1 MPEVVTRTERAADA
15 PSTVGGRPVARAAA
29 PAGRDTA
36 ITVIRPPS
44 GLPRLD
50 VLELWRFRELAFRIL
65 WRDIKVRYKQ
75 TFVGV
80 AWALIQPFLTMVVF
94 TFIFGR
100 FAGFPSDGLPYPV
113 FVFAALLP
121 WTYFAQSVAAS
132 STSLASNVSLVTK
145 VYFPRTLLPLS
156 AVAVP
161 IVDFLLSLGVL
172 AGLMVWYAVAPAAT
186 VPLAPLF
193 LGIAVV
199 TALGVG
205 LFFSALNVRFR
216 DVPYAIPF
224 LVQIWLYLSPVIYPT
239 RALPEIWQWVFAV
252 NPMTG
257 AITGFRW
264 ALLGTPAPEAGLLA
278 VSLASAL
285 VIFLAGLAF
294 FRRTEATFADT
305 I

>member
-1 MPEVVTRTERAADA
+1 MPEVVTRTEQAADA
-15 PSTVGGRPVARAAA
+15 ERARPDAPRA
-29 PAGRDTA
+29 PAGRDTV
-36 ITVIRPPS
+36 ITVIRPPT

-75 TFVGV
+75 TSIGV
-80 AWALIQPFLTMVVF
+80 AWALLQPFLTMVVF

-100 FAGFPSDGLPYPV
+100 FAGFPSQGFAYPV
-113 FVFAALLP
+113 FLFAALLP
-121 WTYFAQSVAAS
+121 WTYFAQSLQGS
-132 STSLASNVSLVTK
+132 SVSLVSNVALVTK
-145 VYFPRTLLPLS
+145 VYFPRTLLPLA

-161 IVDFLLSLGVL
+161 LVDFLLSLTVL
-172 AGLMVWYAVAPAAT
+172 AGLMAWYGVAPAAT

-193 LGIAVV
+193 LALAML
-199 TALGVG
+199 TAFGAG
-205 LFFSALNVRFR
+205 LLFSALNARFR

-224 LVQIWLYLSPVIYPT
+224 VVQTWLYLSPVIYPT
-239 RALPEIWQWVFAV
+239 QALPEIWQWVLSL

-264 ALLGTPAPEAGLLA
+264 ALLGTPAPDPGQFV
-278 VSLASAL
+278 VSVGAAA

>member
-1 MPEVVTRTERAADA
+1 MPEVVTRAQQAAEA
-15 PSTVGGRPVARAAA
+15 PSATDGRTEKPAE
-29 PAGRDTA
+29 PAGQRDTA

-65 WRDIKVRYKQ
+65 WRDVKVRYKQ
-75 TFVGV
+75 TSIGV
-80 AWALIQPFLTMVVF
+80 AWAVLQPFLTMVVF

-100 FAGFPSDGLPYPV
+100 FAGFPSQGLPYEV
-113 FVFAALLP
+113 FVFSALLP
-121 WTYFAQSVAAS
+121 WTYFAQSVVGS
-132 STSLASNVSLVTK
+132 STSLASNVALVTK
-145 VYFPRTLLPLS
+145 VYFPRALLPLS
-156 AVAVP
+156 GVAVP
-161 IVDFLLSLGVL
+161 LVDFTLSLGVL
-172 AGLMVWYAVAPAAT
+172 AGLMAWFDVAPVAT
-186 VPLAPLF
+186 LPIAPAFLAL
-193 LGIAVV
+193 AVV

-224 LVQIWLYLSPVIYPT
+224 LIQIWLYLSPVIYPSK
-239 RALPEIWQWVFAV
+239 ALPEVWQWVFAL

-264 ALLGTPAPEAGLLA
+264 ALFGTPAPEPGQLA
-278 VSLASAL
+278 VSVVAAIA
-285 VIFLAGLAF
+285 IFTAGLAF

>member
-1 MPEVVTRTERAADA
+1 MPEVVTRTEQAADRQA
-15 PSTVGGRPVARAAA
+15 AERAVDAA
-29 PAGRDTA
+29 LPERRDTA
-36 ITVIRPPS
+36 ITVIRPPR

-75 TFVGV
+75 TSIGV
-80 AWALIQPFLTMVVF
+80 AWALLQPFLTMVVL
-94 TFIFGR
+94 TFVFGR
-100 FAGFPSDGLPYPV
+100 YAGFPSQGLPYEV
-113 FVFAALLP
+113 FLFSALLP
-121 WTYFAQSVAAS
+121 WTYFQQAVTAS
-132 STSLASNVSLVTK
+132 SASLVSNVALVTK

-161 IVDFLLSLGVL
+161 LVDFALSLSVL
-172 AGLMVWYAVAPAAT
+172 AGLMVWFEIAPAGT
-186 VPLAPLF
+186 VAFAPLF
-193 LGIAVV
+193 LGLAFV

-224 LVQIWLYLSPVIYPT
+224 LVQIWFYLSPAIYPT
-239 RALPEIWQWVFAV
+239 ADLPEHWQWIFSL

-264 ALLGTPAPEAGLLA
+264 ALLDTPAPEPAQFA
-278 VSLASAL
+278 VSVVSAL

>member
-1 MPEVVTRTERAADA
+1 MPEVVTQAERAAEA
-15 PSTVGGRPVARAAA
+15 HPPAEELSARSSAV
-29 PAGRDTA
+29 
-36 ITVIRPPS
+36 TVIRPP
-44 GLPRLD
+44 GGFPRLD

-65 WRDIKVRYKQ
+65 WRDVKVRYKQ
-75 TFVGV
+75 TSIGV
-80 AWALIQPFLTMVVF
+80 AWAVLQPFLTMVVF

-100 FAGFPSDGLPYPV
+100 FAGFPSQGLPYPV

-132 STSLASNVSLVTK
+132 STSLASNVALVTK

-161 IVDFLLSLGVL
+161 LVDFALSLAVL
-172 AGLMVWYAVAPAAT
+172 VGLMAWYSVAPAAT
-186 VPLAPLF
+186 FLLAPLF
-193 LGIAVV
+193 LALAIV

-224 LVQIWLYLSPVIYPT
+224 VVQIWLYLSPVIYPT
-239 RALPEIWQWVFAV
+239 PALPEVWQWVLAL

-257 AITGFRW
+257 VITGFRW
-264 ALLGTPAPEAGLLA
+264 ALLGTPAPDLGQLA
-278 VSLASAL
+278 VSVAAAAVLF
-285 VIFLAGLAF
+285 VAGLAF
-294 FRRTEATFADT
+294 FRRTESTFADT

>member
-1 MPEVVTRTERAADA
+1 MPEVVTRAGRAAE
-15 PSTVGGRPVARAAA
+15 TPVAPTTEAS
-29 PAGRDTA
+29 GRRDNA
-36 ITVIRPPS
+36 VTVIRPAS

-65 WRDIKVRYKQ
+65 WRDVKVRYKQ
-75 TFVGV
+75 TSIGV
-80 AWALIQPFLTMVVF
+80 AWAVLQPFLTMVVF

-100 FAGFPSDGLPYPV
+100 FAGFPSQGLPYPV
-113 FVFAALLP
+113 FVFAGLLP
-121 WTYFAQSVAAS
+121 WTYFAQAVATS
-132 STSLASNVSLVTK
+132 STSLASNVALVTK

-161 IVDFLLSLGVL
+161 LVDFALSLGVL
-172 AGLMVWYAVAPAAT
+172 AGLMLWFDVPPVPT
-186 VPLAPLF
+186 LPLAPLF
-193 LGIAVV
+193 LVLAAVA
-199 TALGVG
+199 ALGVG
-205 LFFSALNVRFR
+205 LFFSAVNVRFR

-224 LVQIWLYLSPVIYPT
+224 LIQIWLYLSPVIYPT
-239 RALPEIWQWVFAV
+239 PALPTVWQWVLAL

-264 ALLGTPAPEAGLLA
+264 AVLGTEAPDPGQLA
-278 VSLASAL
+278 VSVVSAL
-285 VIFLAGLAF
+285 AIFVAGLAF